1 MAPRTEPPSAGRTR
15 KRFLADG
22 NDAVALAASIAEAQ
36 EEKAHEKI
44 KHHQE
49 VSEAGQGPSK
59 APRSKSKSASRVRLK
74 EKKAALLAQRAQT
87 KKKRTKRK
95 KQRSQPDGSD
105 APVPSGV
112 SGGAT
117 EAPRKRPKAIPLSR
131 DIITFM
137 LALQVLN
144 ADAEG
149 ARGFTCT
156 SCPHTLIRAAFV
168 CGFPFSFLTLINEDR
183 DAMKSRHAAIKT
195 GVTARLRVP
204 KRSRST
210 SSSASYASVS
220 YIDCLSPDEY
230 VQHLEKTR
238 EVLRRFPEVPRSRS
252 PSPAIAEPQGK
263 KKGKPAPPSL
273 QDAVRTIIRA
283 SKGNPTYGGWHKL
296 TTLLRTSTSIGKP
309 TYIIRRSS
317 LVPAE
322 PPENGWPKMF
332 KTPEESEAWL
342 ARREAER
349 KIKAWQLS
357 IERDTA
363 ARPSKAPCP
372 DKIGDRRISN
382 FDVSSY
388 LPPSF
393 PNSQVITSTPKPDD
407 HAKVRRKP
415 SPILPLPPRAA
426 LSPPVAHSPT
436 HAPLPLPYL
445 PPSPPACVQS
455 HPGSVP
461 LAHAQ
466 SVPLTHAASS
476 SSIPGLG
483 LGLRASPT
491 PSRGKRRRPVTP
503 KPPSKRARTVEEDE
517 PLAET
522 DERLYGRASIGSP
535 SGTGDPN
542 DVANANDV
550 GNMRNSRSSAP
561 QPPTL
566 TDLLSEK
573 RKASP
578 EKVSP
583 RKRRRSSAT
592 NFVFTPVTRKPPD
605 RRNSNGDQREPRALH
620 LSPAHDPAPQPPAA
634 QPPAPTP
641 DTIPDP
647 RPSSPDPFTAQS
659 GAPFVVHSASAIT
672 IASSPTDT
680 HGARTQGSHIAGS
693 RFAGSHIASVQ
704 GSHIATNQGSHTAM
718 KQSSGSSFEPGQ
730 GQPFASFDGMFD
742 PPFTSTVPDN
752 AAYNG
757 SSQGVVDQLGT
768 GRSQHDTGDYE
779 HDGTGGDYMGT
790 GRSQNDPSSSFDDVI
805 LGHSLPPASQYNS
818 QGDPGFQYNSQLD
831 FEDKLEAAS
840 RRIEEDVDPL
850 AWLNDTFG
858 SDQVD
863 GHLRLSRSSL
873 LIMEIPLL
881 IVLTVAGVSLARYT
895 FGMWRRRRLLRH
907 VPGPDSNSF
916 LLGNLPELLRSP
928 AAEIEFDWQ
937 ERYGGVVKYNGAF
950 GEQLLMISDPVAAQ
964 YVVQTSGYGFIRPSD
979 RKEVSRQL
987 LGRGILTVEGHDHK
1001 RHRRIM
1007 VPGLSSVEVNSWVAL
1022 PLTLPFVS
1030 VFTAKAARCAISH
1043 SGQRARHWASL
1054 LANDPMFE
1062 SLHVGR
1068 VGRMFVI
1075 SLTALAAA
1083 FDYHFNAL
1091 DDDSNAMAKVYHN
1104 LLSKTRRN
1112 PSNYEILM
1120 AEAIGRLP
1128 NDLVRYWNDFIPNRR
1143 RTHAAR
1149 CKAIAEP
1156 IARDL
1161 VARKLSALQAGET
1174 GTDVMSRLVQANAS
1188 ADPDDRLDEEE
1199 LLAQLLTM
1207 ILSGHETTANTL
1219 SWALYE
1225 LCRHPDVQTR
1235 LRTELRTFRATSGS
1249 SEPSAA
1255 AFDGMPYLAAVVKE
1269 TLRFHAPVYNTARTA
1284 AREDVIPLGEPI
1296 VDSCGQ
1302 SIYEIPVLEGQRVLI
1317 SIAAYNRNKA
1327 IFGTDADRYDPE
1339 RWLKPG
1345 YVNRQ
1350 ASIGMYSNLL
1360 TFGGGHRGCL
1370 GWRFAVLELSA
1381 FLFELINRFDFAISP
1396 TLRVHRGAAAVM
1408 VPMLEG
1414 ELEKG
1419 TQLPLFVR
1427 HAAFSE

>member
-49 VSEAGQGPSK
+49 VSEAGQGPSN

-74 EKKAALLAQRAQT
+74 EKKAALLAQKAQT
-87 KKKRTKRK
+87 KKKRTKLK
-95 KQRSQPDGSD
+95 KQRSQPEPDGAE
-105 APVPSGV
+105 APAPSGV
-112 SGGAT
+112 SGDAT

-137 LALQVLN
+137 PALQVLN
-144 ADAEG
+144 ADADG
-149 ARGFTCT
+149 RTA
-156 SCPHTLIRAAFV
+156 SV
-168 CGFPFSFLTLINEDR
+168 CGFPLSFSTLINDDW
-183 DAMKSRHAAIKT
+183 DAMKSRRAANKT
-195 GVTARLRVP
+195 GVAARLRVP

-220 YIDCLSPDEY
+220 YIDNLSPDEY

-238 EVLRRFPEVPRSRS
+238 EALRQFPEVPRSRS
-252 PSPAIAEPQGK
+252 PSPAIAESPGK

-283 SKGNPTYGGWHKL
+283 SKGNPAYGGWHKL

-349 KIKAWQLS
+349 KINAWQLS

-363 ARPSKAPCP
+363 ARPSKAPC
-372 DKIGDRRISN
+372 RISN

-407 HAKVRRKP
+407 QVKVRRKP
-415 SPILPLPPRAA
+415 SPILPLPSRAA
-426 LSPPVAHSPT
+426 LSPPVALSPK
-436 HAPLPLPYL
+436 HAPFPLPYL
-445 PPSPPACVQS
+445 PPSPPTCIQS
-455 HPGSVP
+455 ELGSVP
-461 LAHAQ
+461 LVNAQ
-466 SVPLTHAASS
+466 SVPLAHAASS

-483 LGLRASPT
+483 LGPRASPT
-491 PSRGKRRRPVTP
+491 PLRGKRRRPATP
-503 KPPSKRARTVEEDE
+503 EQPSKRARTEDDV
-517 PLAET
+517 PLEET
-522 DERLYGRASIGSP
+522 DERLYRPASIGSP
-535 SGTGDPN
+535 SGMGDPN
-542 DVANANDV
+542 GGANPSE
-550 GNMRNSRSSAP
+550 RKTSAP

-566 TDLLSEK
+566 TDLLSAK
-573 RKASP
+573 RTASP
-578 EKVSP
+578 EKASP

-605 RRNSNGDQREPRALH
+605 NINYDDEQREPRALH
-620 LSPAHDPAPQPPAA
+620 LSPIQDPAPQPPAA
-634 QPPAPTP
+634 QPPVPTP
-641 DTIPDP
+641 DTIPEP
-647 RPSSPDPFTAQS
+647 RPPSPDPFIAQS
-659 GAPFVVHSASAIT
+659 GAPFFVHSASAIT

-680 HGARTQGSHIAGS
+680 HGARTQGSHIADS

-704 GSHIATNQGSHTAM
+704 GSHIASLQGSHPAV

-730 GQPFASFDGMFD
+730 GQPFASFGGMFD
-742 PPFTSTVPDN
+742 PPFTSTAPDN
-752 AAYNG
+752 VTHNG
-757 SSQGVVDQLGT
+757 SNQGEGEHNGT
-768 GRSQHDTGDYE
+768 GHSQHN
-779 HDGTGGDYMGT
+779 TGGDDDYMGT
-790 GRSQNDPSSSFDDVI
+790 GRSQNGPSSSFDDVI
-805 LGHSLPPASQYNS
+805 LGESMPPASQYNS
-818 QGDPGFQYNSQLD
+818 QGDPGFQYNSQLE

-863 GHLRLSRSSL
+863 GLLRLSRSSL
-873 LIMEIPLL
+873 LIMKIPLL
-881 IVLTVAGVSLARYT
+881 IVLTVAAVSLVRYAL
-895 FGMWRRRRLLRH
+895 GMWRKRRLLRH
-907 VPGPDSNSF
+907 VPGPSSNSL

-928 AAEIEFDWQ
+928 AAEMEFDWQ

-964 YVVQTSGYGFIRPSD
+964 YVVQTSGYSFIRPSD

-987 LGRGILTVEGHDHK
+987 LGKGILTVEGHDHK

-1007 VPGLSSVEVNSWVAL
+1007 VPGLSSVEVNSSMMKIFS
-1022 PLTLPFVS
+1022 FVS
-1030 VFTAKAARCAISH
+1030 VFTAKAARCAMSH
-1043 SGQRARHWASL
+1043 SGQRARLWASL
-1054 LANDPMFE
+1054 VAKDFQSIRKLIHGLD
-1062 SLHVGR
+1062 
-1068 VGRMFVI
+1068 
-1075 SLTALAAA
+1075 ALGEAA

-1091 DDDSNAMAKVYHN
+1091 DDDDNAMAKVYHN

-1112 PSNYEILM
+1112 PSNYEIFI

-1128 NDLVRYWNDFIPNRR
+1128 SILVQYWNDFVPNRR
-1143 RTHAAR
+1143 RAHAAR
-1149 CKAIAEP
+1149 CKAVAEP

-1225 LCRHPDVQTR
+1225 LCRYRDVQTR
-1235 LRTELRTFRATSGS
+1235 LRTELRSFRATSGS

-1255 AFDGMPYLAAVVKE
+1255 AFDGMPYLTAVVKE

-1284 AREDVIPLGEPI
+1284 AREDVVPLGEPI
-1296 VDSCGQ
+1296 VDSRGQ

-1327 IFGTDADRYDPE
+1327 IFGPDADQYNPE

-1350 ASIGMYSNLL
+1350 ASIGMYGNLL

-1414 ELEKG
+1414 ELDKG

>member
-49 VSEAGQGPSK
+49 VSEAGQESSK

-137 LALQVLN
+137 PALQVLN

-149 ARGFTCT
+149 RTA
-156 SCPHTLIRAAFV
+156 SV
-168 CGFPFSFLTLINEDR
+168 CGFPFSFPTLINDNR
-183 DAMKSRHAAIKT
+183 DAMKSRRAANKT
-195 GVTARLRVP
+195 GVAARLRVP

-220 YIDCLSPDEY
+220 YIDSLSPDEY

-238 EVLRRFPEVPRSRS
+238 EALRRFPEVPRSRS
-252 PSPAIAEPQGK
+252 PSPAIAEPQGQ

-283 SKGNPTYGGWHKL
+283 SKGNPAYGGWHKL
-296 TTLLRTSTSIGKP
+296 TTLLRTSTSIGRP

-363 ARPSKAPCP
+363 ARPAKAPCP
-372 DKIGDRRISN
+372 DKFG
-382 FDVSSY
+382 SY

-407 HAKVRRKP
+407 QVKVRRKP

-445 PPSPPACVQS
+445 TPSPPARIQLAS
-455 HPGSVP
+455 ESVP
-461 LAHAQ
+461 FTHAQ
-466 SVPLTHAASS
+466 SVPLPHTASS

-503 KPPSKRARTVEEDE
+503 EPPSKRARTVEEDE

-522 DERLYGRASIGSP
+522 DERLYGPASIGSP

-550 GNMRNSRSSAP
+550 GSMRNSRSSAP

-566 TDLLSEK
+566 TDLLSAK

-578 EKVSP
+578 EKASP

-605 RRNSNGDQREPRALH
+605 NINHDDEQLQ
-620 LSPAHDPAPQPPAA
+620 DPAPQPPAA

-641 DTIPDP
+641 DTIPEP
-647 RPSSPDPFTAQS
+647 RPSSPDPFIAQS
-659 GAPFVVHSASAIT
+659 REPFIVHSASAIT
-672 IASSPTDT
+672 VASSPTDT

-693 RFAGSHIASVQ
+693 RFAGSHIA
-704 GSHIATNQGSHTAM
+704 TNQGSHPAV

-742 PPFTSTVPDN
+742 PPFTSTAPDHV
-752 AAYNG
+752 AYHG
-757 SSQGVVDQLGT
+757 LSQGEGDHNGDR
-768 GRSQHDTGDYE
+768 RSQHDTGDHE
-779 HDGTGGDYMGT
+779 RDDDYMGT
-790 GRSQNDPSSSFDDVI
+790 GRSQNGPSSSFDDVI

-863 GHLRLSRSSL
+863 GRLRPSRSLL

-881 IVLTVAGVSLARYT
+881 IVLTVAAFSLVRYALE
-895 FGMWRRRRLLRH
+895 MWRRRRFLRH
-907 VPGPDSNSF
+907 VPGPASNSF

-928 AAEIEFDWQ
+928 AAEIEFEWQ

-1007 VPGLSSVEVNSWVAL
+1007 VPGLSSVEVNS
-1022 PLTLPFVS
+1022 FVS
-1030 VFTAKAARCAISH
+1030 VFTAKAARCAMSH
-1043 SGQRARHWASL
+1043 SGQRARLWA
-1054 LANDPMFE
+1054 
-1062 SLHVGR
+1062 
-1068 VGRMFVI
+1068 
-1075 SLTALAAA
+1075 TA

-1091 DDDSNAMAKVYHN
+1091 DDDFNAMAKVYHN

-1128 NDLVRYWNDFIPNRR
+1128 NVLVRNWNDFVPNRR
-1143 RTHAAR
+1143 RAHAAR

-1235 LRTELRTFRATSGS
+1235 LRTELRSFRATSGS

-1296 VDSCGQ
+1296 VDSRGQ
-1302 SIYEIPVLEGQRVLI
+1302 FIYGVPVLEGQRVLI

-1381 FLFELINRFDFAISP
+1381 FLFELISRFDFAISP

>member
-1 MAPRTEPPSAGRTR
+1 
-15 KRFLADG
+15 
-22 NDAVALAASIAEAQ
+22 
-36 EEKAHEKI
+36 
-44 KHHQE
+44 
-49 VSEAGQGPSK
+49 
-59 APRSKSKSASRVRLK
+59 
-74 EKKAALLAQRAQT
+74 
-87 KKKRTKRK
+87 
-95 KQRSQPDGSD
+95 
-105 APVPSGV
+105 
-112 SGGAT
+112 
-117 EAPRKRPKAIPLSR
+117 
-131 DIITFM
+131 
-137 LALQVLN
+137 
-144 ADAEG
+144 
-149 ARGFTCT
+149 
-156 SCPHTLIRAAFV
+156 
-168 CGFPFSFLTLINEDR
+168 
-183 DAMKSRHAAIKT
+183 
-195 GVTARLRVP
+195 
-204 KRSRST
+204 
-210 SSSASYASVS
+210 
-220 YIDCLSPDEY
+220 
-230 VQHLEKTR
+230 
-238 EVLRRFPEVPRSRS
+238 
-252 PSPAIAEPQGK
+252 
-263 KKGKPAPPSL
+263 
-273 QDAVRTIIRA
+273 
-283 SKGNPTYGGWHKL
+283 
-296 TTLLRTSTSIGKP
+296 
-309 TYIIRRSS
+309 
-317 LVPAE
+317 
-322 PPENGWPKMF
+322 
-332 KTPEESEAWL
+332 
-342 ARREAER
+342 
-349 KIKAWQLS
+349 
-357 IERDTA
+357 
-363 ARPSKAPCP
+363 
-372 DKIGDRRISN
+372 
-382 FDVSSY
+382 
-388 LPPSF
+388 
-393 PNSQVITSTPKPDD
+393 
-407 HAKVRRKP
+407 
-415 SPILPLPPRAA
+415 
-426 LSPPVAHSPT
+426 
-436 HAPLPLPYL
+436 
-445 PPSPPACVQS
+445 
-455 HPGSVP
+455 
-461 LAHAQ
+461 
-466 SVPLTHAASS
+466 
-476 SSIPGLG
+476 
-483 LGLRASPT
+483 
-491 PSRGKRRRPVTP
+491 
-503 KPPSKRARTVEEDE
+503 
-517 PLAET
+517 
-522 DERLYGRASIGSP
+522 
-535 SGTGDPN
+535 
-542 DVANANDV
+542 
-550 GNMRNSRSSAP
+550 
-561 QPPTL
+561 
-566 TDLLSEK
+566 
-573 RKASP
+573 
-578 EKVSP
+578 
-583 RKRRRSSAT
+583 
-592 NFVFTPVTRKPPD
+592 
-605 RRNSNGDQREPRALH
+605 
-620 LSPAHDPAPQPPAA
+620 
-634 QPPAPTP
+634 
-641 DTIPDP
+641 
-647 RPSSPDPFTAQS
+647 
-659 GAPFVVHSASAIT
+659 
-672 IASSPTDT
+672 
-680 HGARTQGSHIAGS
+680 
-693 RFAGSHIASVQ
+693 
-704 GSHIATNQGSHTAM
+704 
-718 KQSSGSSFEPGQ
+718 
-730 GQPFASFDGMFD
+730 
-742 PPFTSTVPDN
+742 
-752 AAYNG
+752 
-757 SSQGVVDQLGT
+757 
-768 GRSQHDTGDYE
+768 
-779 HDGTGGDYMGT
+779 
-790 GRSQNDPSSSFDDVI
+790 
-805 LGHSLPPASQYNS
+805 
-818 QGDPGFQYNSQLD
+818 
-831 FEDKLEAAS
+831 
-840 RRIEEDVDPL
+840 
-850 AWLNDTFG
+850 
-858 SDQVD
+858 
-863 GHLRLSRSSL
+863 
-873 LIMEIPLL
+873 MEIPLL

-1007 VPGLSSVEVNSWVAL
+1007 VPGLSSVEVNSWMADKWADLMHDKDVTVCDIPFWTARATL
-1022 PLTLPFVS
+1022 GKSPRKRSHVRKLTP
-1030 VFTAKAARCAISH
+1030 
-1043 SGQRARHWASL
+1043 
-1054 LANDPMFE
+1054 
-1062 SLHVGR
+1062 
-1068 VGRMFVI
+1068 
-1075 SLTALAAA
+1075 A

>member
-22 NDAVALAASIAEAQ
+22 NDAVALAASIADAQ

-44 KHHQE
+44 KRHQE

-74 EKKAALLAQRAQT
+74 EKKAALLAQKAQT
-87 KKKRTKRK
+87 KKKRTKLK

-105 APVPSGV
+105 APAPSGV

-137 LALQVLN
+137 LACRT
-144 ADAEG
+144 A
-149 ARGFTCT
+149 
-156 SCPHTLIRAAFV
+156 SV
-168 CGFPFSFLTLINEDR
+168 CGFPFSFSTLINDNR
-183 DAMKSRHAAIKT
+183 DAMKSRRAANKT
-195 GVTARLRVP
+195 GVAARLRVP

-220 YIDCLSPDEY
+220 YIDSLSPDEY

-238 EVLRRFPEVPRSRS
+238 EALRRFPEVPRTRS

-283 SKGNPTYGGWHKL
+283 SRGNPTYGGWHKL

-363 ARPSKAPCP
+363 ARASKAPCP
-372 DKIGDRRISN
+372 DKIG
-382 FDVSSY
+382 SY

-407 HAKVRRKP
+407 QAKVRRKP
-415 SPILPLPPRAA
+415 SPILPLSPRAA
-426 LSPPVAHSPT
+426 LSPPVALSPAYALPPK
-436 HAPLPLPYL
+436 HAPLPYF
-445 PPSPPACVQS
+445 PPSTCTQS
-455 HPGSVP
+455 ELGSVP
-461 LAHAQ
+461 LVNAR
-466 SVPLTHAASS
+466 SVPLPHAASL

-491 PSRGKRRRPVTP
+491 SSRGKRRRPATP
-503 KPPSKRARTVEEDE
+503 EPPSKRARMTEEDE

-522 DERLYGRASIGSP
+522 DQRLYGPASIGSP
-535 SGTGDPN
+535 CGLGDLNDTGNP
-542 DVANANDV
+542 AE
-550 GNMRNSRSSAP
+550 RRTSALP
-561 QPPTL
+561 PPTL
-566 TDLLSEK
+566 TDLLSAK

-578 EKVSP
+578 EKSSP

-605 RRNSNGDQREPRALH
+605 HKDRDIEQREPRALH
-620 LSPAHDPAPQPPAA
+620 LSPVQDPAPQPPAA

-641 DTIPDP
+641 DTIPEP
-647 RPSSPDPFTAQS
+647 RPPSPDPFIAQS

-680 HGARTQGSHIAGS
+680 HGARTQGSHIVGS

-704 GSHIATNQGSHTAM
+704 GSHIASLQGSHPAV

-742 PPFTSTVPDN
+742 PPFTSTVPDH
-752 AAYNG
+752 AAYDG
-757 SSQGVVDQLGT
+757 SSQGEGNHNGD
-768 GRSQHDTGDYE
+768 GRSQHDTGYHE
-779 HDGTGGDYMGT
+779 HDGTGDDDYLGT

-805 LGHSLPPASQYNS
+805 LGHSLPPASQYS

-858 SDQVD
+858 SDQ
-863 GHLRLSRSSL
+863 HLRLSRSLL

-881 IVLTVAGVSLARYT
+881 IVLTVAAASLVRYAL
-895 FGMWRRRRLLRH
+895 GMWRRRRLLRH
-907 VPGPDSNSF
+907 VPGPASNGF
-916 LLGNLPELLRSP
+916 LLGNLAELLRSA
-928 AAEIEFDWQ
+928 AAEIEFEWQ

-1007 VPGLSSVEVNSWVAL
+1007 VPGLSSVEVNS
-1022 PLTLPFVS
+1022 FVS
-1030 VFTAKAARCAISH
+1030 VFTAKAARCAMFH
-1043 SGQRARHWASL
+1043 SGQRVRLWA
-1054 LANDPMFE
+1054 N
-1062 SLHVGR
+1062 
-1068 VGRMFVI
+1068 
-1075 SLTALAAA
+1075 ALGEAA

-1091 DDDSNAMAKVYHN
+1091 DDNFNAMAKVYHN

-1112 PSNYEILM
+1112 PSNYEIFIS
-1120 AEAIGRLP
+1120 EVIGRLP
-1128 NDLVRYWNDFIPNRR
+1128 NVLVRYWNDFVPNRR
-1143 RTHAAR
+1143 RAHAAR

-1161 VARKLSALQAGET
+1161 VARKLSASQAGET

>member
-22 NDAVALAASIAEAQ
+22 NDAVALAASIADAQ
-36 EEKAHEKI
+36 EEKAHKKI

-49 VSEAGQGPSK
+49 VSEADQGPSK

-74 EKKAALLAQRAQT
+74 EKKAALLAQKAQT
-87 KKKRTKRK
+87 KKKRTKLK

-105 APVPSGV
+105 APAPSGV

-131 DIITFM
+131 DIMTFM
-137 LALQVLN
+137 LASSYL
-144 ADAEG
+144 
-149 ARGFTCT
+149 
-156 SCPHTLIRAAFV
+156 
-168 CGFPFSFLTLINEDR
+168 CGFPFSFSTLINDNR
-183 DAMKSRHAAIKT
+183 DAMKSRRA
-195 GVTARLRVP
+195 P
-204 KRSRST
+204 NRSRST

-220 YIDCLSPDEY
+220 YIDSLSPDEY

-238 EVLRRFPEVPRSRS
+238 EALRSFPKVPRSRS

-296 TTLLRTSTSIGKP
+296 TTLLRTSTSIGRP

-322 PPENGWPKMF
+322 PPENDWPKMF

-363 ARPSKAPCP
+363 ARASKAPY
-372 DKIGDRRISN
+372 RRISN

-407 HAKVRRKP
+407 YAKVRRKP

-426 LSPPVAHSPT
+426 LSPTVALSSTYAHPPT
-436 HAPLPLPYL
+436 HAPLPYL
-445 PPSPPACVQS
+445 PPSPPTCIQS
-455 HPGSVP
+455 ELGSVP
-461 LAHAQ
+461 LANGQ
-466 SVPLTHAASS
+466 SVPLAHAASS

-503 KPPSKRARTVEEDE
+503 EPPSKRARTVEEDE

-522 DERLYGRASIGSP
+522 DERLYGPASIGSP

-542 DVANANDV
+542 DMANANDV

-566 TDLLSEK
+566 TDLLSAK

-578 EKVSP
+578 EKASP

-605 RRNSNGDQREPRALH
+605 RRNSDGEQREPRALH
-620 LSPAHDPAPQPPAA
+620 LSPQDPAPQPPAA

-641 DTIPDP
+641 DTIPEP
-647 RPSSPDPFTAQS
+647 RPPSPDPFIAQS

-680 HGARTQGSHIAGS
+680 HGAPTQGSHIAGS

-704 GSHIATNQGSHTAM
+704 GSHIATNQGSHPAV

-742 PPFTSTVPDN
+742 RPFTSAVPDN
-752 AAYNG
+752 VAYNG
-757 SSQGVVDQLGT
+757 SSQGLEDQLGT

-779 HDGTGGDYMGT
+779 HDGTGDDYMGT

-858 SDQVD
+858 SDQ
-863 GHLRLSRSSL
+863 HLRLSRSSL

-881 IVLTVAGVSLARYT
+881 IVLTVAGVSLARYA

-937 ERYGGVVKYNGAF
+937 ERYGGAVKYNGGF

-1007 VPGLSSVEVNSWVAL
+1007 VPGLSSMEVNS
-1022 PLTLPFVS
+1022 FVS
-1030 VFTAKAARCAISH
+1030 VFTAKAARCAMFH
-1043 SGQRARHWASL
+1043 SGQRVRLWA
-1054 LANDPMFE
+1054 
-1062 SLHVGR
+1062 
-1068 VGRMFVI
+1068 
-1075 SLTALAAA
+1075 TA

-1091 DDDSNAMAKVYHN
+1091 DDDFNAMAKVYHN

-1128 NDLVRYWNDFIPNRR
+1128 NVLVRCWNDFVPNRR
-1143 RTHAAR
+1143 RAHAAR

-1381 FLFELINRFDFAISP
+1381 FLFELLNRFDFAISP

-1414 ELEKG
+1414 ELDKG

>member
-74 EKKAALLAQRAQT
+74 EKKAALLAQKART
-87 KKKRTKRK
+87 KKNRTKLK

-105 APVPSGV
+105 APAPSGV

-131 DIITFM
+131 DIITFRP
-137 LALQVLN
+137 ALQVLN

-149 ARGFTCT
+149 RTA
-156 SCPHTLIRAAFV
+156 SV
-168 CGFPFSFLTLINEDR
+168 SGFPFSFSTLINDDW
-183 DAMKSRHAAIKT
+183 DAMKSRRAANKT

-220 YIDCLSPDEY
+220 YIDNLSPDEY
-230 VQHLEKTR
+230 VRHLEKTR
-238 EVLRRFPEVPRSRS
+238 EALRRFPEVPRSRS

-372 DKIGDRRISN
+372 DKIG
-382 FDVSSY
+382 SY

-407 HAKVRRKP
+407 QAKVRRKP

-426 LSPPVAHSPT
+426 LSPPVALSPAYALPPK
-436 HAPLPLPYL
+436 HAPLPYF
-445 PPSPPACVQS
+445 PPSTCTQS
-455 HPGSVP
+455 ELGSVP

-491 PSRGKRRRPVTP
+491 PSRGKRRRPATP
-503 KPPSKRARTVEEDE
+503 ESPSKRARTVEEDE

-522 DERLYGRASIGSP
+522 DARFYGPASIGSQ

-542 DVANANDV
+542 DVVNANDG

-566 TDLLSEK
+566 TDLLSAK

-578 EKVSP
+578 EKASP

-620 LSPAHDPAPQPPAA
+620 LSPVQDPAPQPPAA

-641 DTIPDP
+641 DTIPDA
-647 RPSSPDPFTAQS
+647 RPPSPDPFIAQS

-680 HGARTQGSHIAGS
+680 YGARTQGSRIADS

-704 GSHIATNQGSHTAM
+704 GSHIASLQGSHPAV

-757 SSQGVVDQLGT
+757 SSQGEGNHNGD
-768 GRSQHDTGDYE
+768 GRSQHDTGYHE
-779 HDGTGGDYMGT
+779 HDGNGNGDYLGT

-805 LGHSLPPASQYNS
+805 LGHSLPPASQYS

-858 SDQVD
+858 SDQ
-863 GHLRLSRSSL
+863 HLRLSRSSL
-873 LIMEIPLL
+873 LTMEIPLL
-881 IVLTVAGVSLARYT
+881 IVLTVAAVSLVRYAL
-895 FGMWRRRRLLRH
+895 GMWRRRRLLRH
-907 VPGPDSNSF
+907 VPGPDSDSF

-928 AAEIEFDWQ
+928 AAEIELDWQ
-937 ERYGGVVKYNGAF
+937 ERYGGAMKYNGAF

-1007 VPGLSSVEVNSWVAL
+1007 VPGLSSVEVNSLMVL
-1022 PLTLPFVS
+1022 IFSFVS
-1030 VFTAKAARCAISH
+1030 VFTAKAARYAMSH
-1043 SGQRARHWASL
+1043 PGQRARHWASF
-1054 LANDPMFE
+1054 LAQKNLIAFE
-1062 SLHVGR
+1062 SLPMRSRRTRRRWAACGPCVPFSPTDL
-1068 VGRMFVI
+1068 V
-1075 SLTALAAA
+1075 AA

-1091 DDDSNAMAKVYHN
+1091 DDDLNAMAKVYHN

-1128 NDLVRYWNDFIPNRR
+1128 NVLVRYWNDFIPNRR
-1143 RTHAAR
+1143 RAHAAR

-1161 VARKLSALQAGET
+1161 VARNLSALQAGET
-1174 GTDVMSRLVQANAS
+1174 GTDVMSRLVKANAS

-1269 TLRFHAPVYNTARTA
+1269 TLRFHAPVYNTARTG

-1296 VDSCGQ
+1296 VDSRGR
-1302 SIYEIPVLEGQRVLI
+1302 SIYGIPVLEGQRVLI

-1414 ELEKG
+1414 ELDKG